1 MKLRSKVLI
10 PIVLTV
16 IILMTI
22 LVAYSYRSIKN
33 NLVLSMIES
42 QLSSELTTVVNTVQS
57 RENMMEITKEALNEK
72 AIALTKSVAQL
83 IKENPELLSTENMVK
98 LAQQLGVQE
107 IHVVDGDG
115 VLRYGTVPDFFG
127 FDFKTSDQTKP
138 FLKIL
143 ENSTLTLAQEPTP
156 RGSDKK
162 LFQYIG
168 AGRIDEPGIVQVGLE
183 PKAIE
188 DLMKGMD
195 IQNLVEKI
203 RVGKSGY
210 AYVINNDGEIIAHP
224 NKEQLGINIKEFEW
238 SKDILGKEEGK
249 IAYTY
254 EDITKHASFKSIGN
268 KVVVVTFPEDEVKAT
283 FVKLAKEI
291 LVGLLAITLALLIVV
306 TLLIDKLAVKPIKNL
321 VTVMDKA
328 GSGDLSVRFDVK
340 TKDEIG
346 LLGVNFNKMIE
357 NMKEMTIK
365 IKDTVSELTDFSE
378 RISSSSEDV
387 SISSEEIAR
396 TIQEV
401 ALGASNLAEETSM
414 SLEVTNDLAENI
426 QNVTEKL
433 KITEDNNDNMKKK
446 NELGITTIT
455 ELGEQ
460 FEKNSQAAMKVGQG
474 VNELAEKSKS
484 IGGILEAINSIAE
497 QTNLLALN
505 AAIEAAR
512 AGEHGKGFAVV
523 AEEVRKLAEE
533 SAKATNEIQNIIDE
547 ITIIIEKT
555 NTDMSSAVVIV
566 ENANN
571 LMADTKSVFE
581 EITIAIDESIKLVN
595 SVNEDVNEIND
606 AKDNT
611 QKSIENVSAVAQQ
624 SAASTE
630 EISAST
636 EEQTASMEEITASI
650 QSFENMIKA
659 LSELIKVYKV

>member
-42 QLSSELTTVVNTVQS
+42 QLNSELTTVVNTVQS

-72 AIALTKSVAQL
+72 AIALAKSVAQL
-83 IKENPELLSTENMVK
+83 IKENPELLSLENMTK

-115 VLRYGTVPDFFG
+115 VLRHGTVPDFLG
-127 FDFKTSDQTKP
+127 FDFKTSEQTKP

-143 ENSTLTLAQEPTP
+143 EDRTLTLAQEPTP
-156 RGSDKK
+156 RGSDKT

-168 AGRIDEPGIVQVGLE
+168 AGRIDEPGIVQIGLE

-188 DLMKGMD
+188 DLMNVMD
-195 IQNLVEKI
+195 IQDLVEKI
-203 RVGKSGY
+203 RVGKNGY
-210 AYVINNDGEIIAHP
+210 AYVVNTDGEIIAHAA
-224 NKEQLGINIKEFEW
+224 KEQLGINIKEHEW
-238 SKDILGKEEGK
+238 SKDILEKEEGK
-249 IAYTY
+249 TAYTY
-254 EDITKHASFKSIGN
+254 EGITKHATFKNIGD
-268 KVVVVTFPEDEVKAT
+268 KIVVVTFPEDEVKET
-283 FVKLAKEI
+283 FNKLAIEI
-291 LVGLLAITLALLIVV
+291 LIGLLVITLSLLIVV
-306 TLLIDKLAVKPIKNL
+306 TWLIDKLAVKPIKNL
-321 VTVMDKA
+321 GYVMDKA
-328 GSGDLSVRFDVK
+328 GSGDLSVSFDVK

-357 NMKEMTIK
+357 NMKDMTVK
-365 IKDTVSELTDFSE
+365 IKDTVNELTDFSE

-387 SISSEEIAR
+387 SVSSEEIAR

-401 ALGASNLAEETSM
+401 ALGASSLAEETGM
-414 SLEVTNDLAENI
+414 SLEVTNNLAESI
-426 QNVTEKL
+426 QKVTEKL
-433 KITEDNNDNMKKK
+433 KITEDNNDNMKEK

-460 FEKNSQAAMKVGQG
+460 FEENSQASMKVGQG

-484 IGGILEAINSIAE
+484 IRGILEAINSIAE

-555 NTDMSSAVVIV
+555 KTDMGSAVVIV

-571 LMADTKSVFE
+571 LMGDTKRVFE
-581 EITIAIDESIKLVN
+581 EITIAIDESIKMVN

-659 LSELIKVYKV
+659 LSELVKIYKI